1 MSTTESDISWQVL
14 RQIVQGWAGSAAE
27 LEQVVPLHGGCVNT
41 TMHLSLTTGE
51 QVVLKI
57 SPHRV
62 NPSYLDEQHQLA
74 LLRNLGIPVPEVYAC
89 VIGSL
94 DFPHSY
100 MLMEFV
106 QGHDWTKARS
116 QCTPEQAEH
125 LQQELAECVA
135 RLHDVTG
142 ESFGRVT
149 HGDDVDSHTWP
160 QFYHDLYDPIFKA
173 VEQSPLVP
181 VKPRRHLAKIHDRLP
196 QLLAHNDPPRLVHWD
211 LWSGNLLAKPNGDG
225 RWHVAAVLD
234 PNCKFAHAEAE
245 LAYLEL
251 FQTTTPAFMK
261 AYQHHHKLPPEY
273 HRLRKPIYQLYELM
287 NHVQLFGAEYVK
299 PMCVALDRVMA

>member
-1 MSTTESDISWQVL
+1 MLTTESDISWQLL
-14 RQIVQGWAGSAAE
+14 RQIVQEWAGSAAE

-62 NPSYLDEQHQLA
+62 NHSYLDEEHQLA
-74 LLRNLGIPVPEVYAC
+74 MLRNLGIPVPDVYAC
-89 VIGSL
+89 VIGTL

-106 QGHDWTKARS
+106 DGKDWSKARS
-116 QCTPEQAEH
+116 HCTADEADH
-125 LQQELAECVA
+125 LQQELAELVA

-142 ESFGRVT
+142 EAFGRVT
-149 HGDDVDSHTWP
+149 YADHTGAGTWP
-160 QFYHDLYDPIFKA
+160 EFYRELYDSIFKS
-173 VEQSPLVP
+173 VESSPLVP
-181 VKPRRHLAKIHDRLP
+181 VKARRRLAKIHNRLP
-196 QLLAHNDPPRLVHWD
+196 QLLNHDDPPRLVHWD

-234 PNCKFAHAEAE
+234 PSCKFAHAEAE

-251 FQTTTPAFMK
+251 FQTTTPAFLK
-261 AYQHHHKLPPEY
+261 AYQNRHRLPPEY
-273 HRLRKPIYQLYELM
+273 HRIRKPLYQMYELM
-287 NHVQLFGAEYVK
+287 NHVQLFGTEYVK